1 MGKSVDFCH
10 IIIIWAIITV
20 YRTAGRETWIF
31 CSLVLY
37 WEKTFFTKWVTRG
50 LTILPSHVMNYK
62 AVKIRQQTE
71 NINFCKRI
79 YFRHFAITFS
89 FRKFV
94 SNALRMKKKKEEW
107 NVNEL
112 VIMFVVR
119 PYCEKGTCSG
129 FISDI
134 AWNNHDSRTGY
145 NLPSRNTKRPEYIL
159 IKRSLLCKIQTD
171 SAQDYGKNEDEFN

>member
-10 IIIIWAIITV
+10 IIIISAIITV
-20 YRTAGRETWIF
+20 YWTAGRPEFSARLYCTGRKNFSRSELQEVLQYYQVMLWIKQWK
-31 CSLVLY
+31 Y
-37 WEKTFFTKWVTRG
+37 A
-50 LTILPSHVMNYK
+50 N
-62 AVKIRQQTE
+62 RQRTL
-71 NINFCKRI
+71 I
-79 YFRHFAITFS
+79 
-89 FRKFV
+89 FV
-94 SNALRMKKKKEEW
+94 SVFIFVILELHFPSENLPRMLWGWKKNKEW

-119 PYCEKGTCSG
+119 PYDEKGTCGG

-159 IKRSLLCKIQTD
+159 MKRSLLCKIQTD
-171 SAQDYGKNEDEFN
+171 SARDDGKNEDEFN

>member
-10 IIIIWAIITV
+10 IIIISAIITV
-20 YRTAGRETWIF
+20 YRTAGRPEFSARLYCTGRKKISQSELQKVLQYYQVMLWI
-31 CSLVLY
+31 
-37 WEKTFFTKWVTRG
+37 K
-50 LTILPSHVMNYK
+50 
-62 AVKIRQQTE
+62 KIRQQRE

-89 FRKFV
+89 FRKFA
-94 SNALRMKKKKEEW
+94 SNALRMNNKKKEW

-119 PYCEKGTCSG
+119 PYDEKGTCGG

-145 NLPSRNTKRPEYIL
+145 NLPSRNTKRPEYTL

-171 SAQDYGKNEDEFN
+171 SARDYGKNEDEFN

>member
-10 IIIIWAIITV
+10 IIIISAIITV
-20 YRTAGRETWIF
+20 YRTAGRPEFSARLYCTGRKKFSQSELQKVLQYYQVMLWI
-31 CSLVLY
+31 
-37 WEKTFFTKWVTRG
+37 K
-50 LTILPSHVMNYK
+50 
-62 AVKIRQQTE
+62 KIRQQRE

-89 FRKFV
+89 FWKFA
-94 SNALRMKKKKEEW
+94 SNALRMNKQKNKEW

-119 PYCEKGTCSG
+119 PYDEKGTCGG

-145 NLPSRNTKRPEYIL
+145 NLPSRNTKRPEYTL

-171 SAQDYGKNEDEFN
+171 SARDYGKNEDEFN

>member
-10 IIIIWAIITV
+10 IIIISAIITV
-20 YRTAGRETWIF
+20 YRTAGRPEFSARLYCTGRENFSRSELQEVLQYYQVMLWIKQWKYANRERT
-31 CSLVLY
+31 L
-37 WEKTFFTKWVTRG
+37 
-50 LTILPSHVMNYK
+50 I
-62 AVKIRQQTE
+62 
-71 NINFCKRI
+71 
-79 YFRHFAITFS
+79 
-89 FRKFV
+89 FV
-94 SNALRMKKKKEEW
+94 SVFIFVILQLHFPSENLPRMLWGWTKKNKEW

-119 PYCEKGTCSG
+119 PFDEKGTCGS

-171 SAQDYGKNEDEFN
+171 SARDYGKNEDEFN

>member
-10 IIIIWAIITV
+10 IIIISAIITV
-20 YRTAGRETWIF
+20 YRTAGRPEFSARLYCTGRKNFSRSELQKVLQYYQVMLWI
-31 CSLVLY
+31 
-37 WEKTFFTKWVTRG
+37 K
-50 LTILPSHVMNYK
+50 
-62 AVKIRQQTE
+62 KIRQQRE

-79 YFRHFAITFS
+79 YFRHLAITFS
-89 FRKFV
+89 FRKFA
-94 SNALRMKKKKEEW
+94 SNALRMNKKKNREW

-119 PYCEKGTCSG
+119 PYDEKGTCGG

-145 NLPSRNTKRPEYIL
+145 NLPRRNTKRPEYTL

-171 SAQDYGKNEDEFN
+171 SARDYGKNEDEFN